1 MHTAT
6 SLRYLACCFFLSL
19 CAFAQWHEDAWTI
32 TGNSLA
38 RTRYALQTNLW
49 CAPQSFVL
57 TNAVYA
63 YNTNIVSGG
72 MTNSIPYYTNTVST
86 QSFLVAIGPDTNSI
100 DTNTPPLFSWPLNYA
115 TNQLTTNV
123 ALVPFTFVATGKCD
137 RVSSNLWLDAAGVR
151 DLDVYF
157 ALQERHDAAGF
168 EDPDPPR
175 FYRSHY
181 DNVTAAKSAL
191 AGLVPYYLDNFLA
204 SNGAYNVYFANSNTN
219 GDFWTNGVAREFPQ
233 YHDATNL
240 AMYIRAPTNY
250 FELTLVRSVDST
262 RGYSVSMYYLL
273 VCTNSITSTG
283 TNAAQILTQD
293 VFKTWG
299 EPWRM
304 IGTNGQRFTSTST
317 NHEMERLFE
326 SADYGQWRLRAAI
339 TNLQATQSGF
349 DATGDYRDDVY
360 ARFYQY
366 NDGYAT
372 GFSTNWAA
380 AKSSAELY
388 FTSGAYGPYFDTNS
402 SAGIIVNSF
411 GQGLAGEG
419 ADASLASS
427 RLLLAVTN
435 SNTNIS
441 FRADWYIW
449 PSLYMLD
456 LAKTTNFVYDANG
469 TLTGDKVPQLLT
481 AQTAQ
486 GSNGYAEAS
495 AWFGPADVTTTL
507 PTWCDEP
514 PHDGTI
520 YERGFYATFRAV
532 LWWDFKYR

>member
-219 GDFWTNGVAREFPQ
+219 GDFWTNGVQREFPQ

-250 FELTLVRSVDST
+250 FEVTLVRSVDTVGLGLYYIVNST
-262 RGYSVSMYYLL
+262 NY
-273 VCTNSITSTG
+273 ITLTG

-317 NHEMERLFE
+317 NHDMERLF
-326 SADYGQWRLRAAI
+326 STGDYGSWHLRKAI
-339 TNLQATQSGF
+339 TNLQATQAG
-349 DATGDYRDDVY
+349 YQPDDTTY
-360 ARFYQY
+360 ARYYQQ
-366 NDGYAT
+366 NEGYAYLPQ
-372 GFSTNWAA
+372 STNWAT
-380 AKSSAELY
+380 AKAFAEDY
-388 FTSGAYGPYFDTNS
+388 FTSAVDFGTSTNIDGV
-402 SAGIIVNSF
+402 AMYMNTL
-411 GQGLAGEG
+411 GQGLEG
-419 ADASLASS
+419 GSADASMYSS

-441 FRADWYIW
+441 FRTDWYIW
-449 PSLYMLD
+449 PSCFMHD
-456 LAKTTNFVYDANG
+456 MDETTNFFYDANG
-469 TLTGDKVPQLLT
+469 ILTGDKVPQLLT